1 MKFEKGYSAKIDERF
16 SIHIASDNEAELNEI
31 VKLNVEIHREEVLES
46 FIRRILTK
54 YPFRDRILFL
64 YIKDNEK
71 NRMVSSICLAPLDWV
86 INGIKMPICEM
97 EFVGTLEEYR
107 GRGFIK
113 ILNEL
118 YEKIMHQKGYILSVI
133 RGIPFYY
140 RSLGYEFVS
149 SLDERITIPVSQ
161 IPEKENK
168 HIKIR
173 KATDDDLALIESN
186 YSQFHKKFFI
196 YNIFN
201 PECFKFKYLNDQF
214 NSEIRSSFIF
224 EENGVT
230 TNYFSLGMSYD
241 NENYE
246 INSSNLNEQESIAL
260 LQFIRNLGNYKE
272 PDNITLSVS
281 EVTPLYTNI
290 LSLGGKP
297 LYTYGWQLKI
307 QNLIDFF
314 NLTKSMFEHR
324 LKQSNFKDL
333 TKILRISDYQSTFE
347 LEFEAGILRNID
359 VKQEY
364 PNPQITDVR
373 VPGSFLFKLVLGDRT
388 INELNYIIKDAMVNP
403 SIKTL
408 IETMFPKQVS
418 LFSSNI

>member
-46 FIRRILTK
+46 FIRLILTK

-86 INGIKMPICEM
+86 INGIKMPICEI

-161 IPEKENK
+161 IPKKENK

-173 KATDDDLALIESN
+173 KATEDDLALIESN
-186 YSQFHKKFFI
+186 YNQFHEKFFI
-196 YNIFN
+196 YNSFN
-201 PECFKFKYLNDQF
+201 PECFKFKYMNDQF

-224 EENGVT
+224 EDNGAA
-230 TNYFSLGMSYD
+230 TNYFSIGMSYD

-246 INSSNLNEQESIAL
+246 INSPNLSEIESIAL
-260 LQFIRNLGNYKE
+260 LQFIRNLGNYE
-272 PDNITLSVS
+272 ETDSITLSVS
-281 EVTPLYTNI
+281 EVSPLYSNI

-297 LYTYGWQLKI
+297 FYNYGWQVKI
-307 QNLIDFF
+307 PDLIDFF
-314 NLTKSMFEHR
+314 NLTKSVFERR
-324 LKQSNFKDL
+324 LKQSNFTGL

-347 LEFEAGILRNID
+347 LEFEVGILKNID

-364 PNPQITDVR
+364 PNPQITDLR
-373 VPGSFLFKLVLGDRT
+373 VPGTFLFKLVLGDRT
-388 INELNYIIKDAMVNP
+388 IDELNYIIMDAIVNP
-403 SIKTL
+403 SSKAL
-408 IETMFPKQVS
+408 IETMFPKRIS